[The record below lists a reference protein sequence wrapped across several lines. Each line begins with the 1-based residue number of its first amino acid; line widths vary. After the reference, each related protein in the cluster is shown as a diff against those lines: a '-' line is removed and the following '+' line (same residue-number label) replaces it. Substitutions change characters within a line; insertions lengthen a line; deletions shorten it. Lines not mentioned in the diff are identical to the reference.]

1 MEKKNGRPKSNDIT
15 KYFSITP
22 QPLGRKRL
30 ISEQVKEKPKMAP
43 CHIGGSYDEVPLSV
57 SRSTSRLHRLK
68 QNRYPKARTSLVKD
82 SPCSDPPNNVIVI
95 SESSCSSAD
104 TAFRSRAVMGSVDL
118 AQVTGQCHGAGVGLT
133 SGQNE
138 IPCTLTIQAAV
149 QSASGTARVSDEKV
163 ASIFTRKHSQRQIL
177 NWWSSSTLKRSQTE
191 RKGSITSG
199 WRDTLSGS
207 VCKGSL
213 EEVKVSNPLFSVRR
227 VFTML
232 LKKYKENLLE
242 SESPETEIGAT
253 SPPSSVG
260 EKRKHQNERED
271 PETVRKRQ
279 RSSLGLEET
288 SFTGYSP
295 SLERQVRGSLIP
307 SSRGQPRRS
316 RLSRTQRLRQ
326 QQHESQGLGIGHEL
340 TPNPPKSPQKVYP
353 AQPQRCQR
361 RVHNIEDLLWT
372 EKYRPQHS
380 SEVIGNPTSVKKLHS
395 WLKKWKLRAD
405 SEEKRKERER
415 KLEENANS
423 NDSWD
428 CGDFQGE
435 AGVEENGE
443 EDLCSTML
451 ITGPPGVGKTASV
464 YACAQEL
471 GFKFVD
477 NQIRWVKQRTRRGLH
492 MFIQSYDSQKQVFEV
507 NASSQRS
514 GRDVLTQLK
523 EATQSHLVEIQGS
536 TTLESSHLRSYNT
549 STKSDT
555 VAGKVASPRKIF
567 SSSRKGPQPPCSS
580 RHKMGG
586 SAASMMLANFFKK
599 KSKPE
604 IIDSPSLS
612 TKQDEPNIFVSLKT
626 VTVKK
631 ADIINPRLVSQL
643 SPDIEEPPTGRQSKR
658 MSTSLILFEEVD
670 VIFDDDVGFLTAIKT
685 FMTTTKRPVI
695 LTTSDPSFSA
705 KFDGD
710 FKAILFKTPS
720 VVNVCSYLQLL
731 CLAENVRTDPGD
743 ITSLVSV
750 NQGDIRRSLLQL
762 QLWICSG
769 GGQVSQRATP
779 LKDPAGGVYGT
790 LGVAEVEDSAV
801 GEKTSPRHPPCDV
814 GCTQS
819 MLGLLNSDHSHDL
832 QTTLKCQSWAK
843 PDIVKLMEILTESWR
858 RGVALLYSNLEVLLP
873 LPVRTQP
880 SPLLAAKKVTRPR
893 LQSEPT
899 PPDIHPHPQVPLIL
913 DQTSPVKVSSGSR
926 LRRKKCVPTSDSR
939 SAHSML
945 VKPYRASLSLRSTHP
960 SASNITETVNDKLLT
975 EKKADGL
982 VYHCLGAITDF
993 MDLMSF
999 IDISLPSECP
1009 HKAGPC
1015 RPGAFLWTGAE
1026 IKDGLLDEMREED
1039 QGSWRWGC
1047 ERTLEIKAAV
1057 EGMGFQR
1064 CLARVSGVWTG
1075 SQRLE
1080 GEQRGRVMEKLTL
1093 PVAPH
1098 RQGFRVSQTTSCD
1111 PSMVQRRYD
1120 IIRTVLSSRA
1130 FCTLG
1135 SKQAV
1140 AVDYLPVLRTICQSE
1155 RTQEQGQG
1163 RFLHYL
1169 SSTHLGLPKA
1179 TVRLLAD
1186 DFP

>member
-22 QPLGRKRL
+22 QPLGRKIL

-149 QSASGTARVSDEKV
+149 QSAPGTARVSDEKV
-163 ASIFTRKHSQRQIL
+163 ASIFTRKRDTNKANSPQHSQRRIL

-295 SLERQVRGSLIP
+295 SLEHQVRGSLIP

-340 TPNPPKSPQKVYP
+340 TPNPPPKSPQKVYP

-405 SEEKRKERER
+405 SEEMRKERER

-471 GFKFVD
+471 GFK
-477 NQIRWVKQRTRRGLH
+477 
-492 MFIQSYDSQKQVFEV
+492 VFEM

-536 TTLESSHLRSYNT
+536 TTLEPSHLRSYNSNNT

-555 VAGKVASPRKIF
+555 VAGKVASPRKVF

-612 TKQDEPNIFVSLKT
+612 TKQDDEPNS
-626 VTVKK
+626 
-631 ADIINPRLVSQL
+631 
-643 SPDIEEPPTGRQSKR
+643 
-658 MSTSLILFEEVD
+658 
-670 VIFDDDVGFLTAIKT
+670 
-685 FMTTTKRPVI
+685 
-695 LTTSDPSFSA
+695 
-705 KFDGD
+705 
-710 FKAILFKTPS
+710 
-720 VVNVCSYLQLL
+720 
-731 CLAENVRTDPGD
+731 
-743 ITSLVSV
+743 
-750 NQGDIRRSLLQL
+750 
-762 QLWICSG
+762 
-769 GGQVSQRATP
+769 
-779 LKDPAGGVYGT
+779 
-790 LGVAEVEDSAV
+790 
-801 GEKTSPRHPPCDV
+801 
-814 GCTQS
+814 
-819 MLGLLNSDHSHDL
+819 
-832 QTTLKCQSWAK
+832 
-843 PDIVKLMEILTESWR
+843 
-858 RGVALLYSNLEVLLP
+858 
-873 LPVRTQP
+873 
-880 SPLLAAKKVTRPR
+880 
-893 LQSEPT
+893 
-899 PPDIHPHPQVPLIL
+899 
-913 DQTSPVKVSSGSR
+913 
-926 LRRKKCVPTSDSR
+926 
-939 SAHSML
+939 
-945 VKPYRASLSLRSTHP
+945 
-960 SASNITETVNDKLLT
+960 
-975 EKKADGL
+975 
-982 VYHCLGAITDF
+982 
-993 MDLMSF
+993 
-999 IDISLPSECP
+999 
-1009 HKAGPC
+1009 
-1015 RPGAFLWTGAE
+1015 
-1026 IKDGLLDEMREED
+1026 
-1039 QGSWRWGC
+1039 
-1047 ERTLEIKAAV
+1047 
-1057 EGMGFQR
+1057 
-1064 CLARVSGVWTG
+1064 
-1075 SQRLE
+1075 
-1080 GEQRGRVMEKLTL
+1080 
-1093 PVAPH
+1093 
-1098 RQGFRVSQTTSCD
+1098 
-1111 PSMVQRRYD
+1111 
-1120 IIRTVLSSRA
+1120 
-1130 FCTLG
+1130 
-1135 SKQAV
+1135 
-1140 AVDYLPVLRTICQSE
+1140 
-1155 RTQEQGQG
+1155 
-1163 RFLHYL
+1163 
-1169 SSTHLGLPKA
+1169 
-1179 TVRLLAD
+1179 
-1186 DFP
+1186 

>member
-1 MEKKNGRPKSNDIT
+1 MFKEKLNHEISVNVRKMWLSPHLAMEKKAGCSKSNDIT

-22 QPLGRKRL
+22 QPLGRKNL

-57 SRSTSRLHRLK
+57 SRSTSRLHRFK
-68 QNRYPKARTSLVKD
+68 QNRYPKARTSLIKD
-82 SPCSDPPNNVIVI
+82 NSCSDPPNNVIVI
-95 SESSCSSAD
+95 SESSCSSAG
-104 TAFRSRAVMGSVDL
+104 TAFRGRAVMGSVDL
-118 AQVTGQCHGAGVGLT
+118 GQDTGRCHGVGLG

-138 IPCTLTIQAAV
+138 IACTLTIQAAV
-149 QSASGTARVSDEKV
+149 QSASGTVRVSDEKV
-163 ASIFTRKHSQRQIL
+163 ATSFTRKQDTNKANSPQHSQRWIL
-177 NWWSSSTLKRSQTE
+177 NWWSRSTLKCNQTE

-199 WRDTLSGS
+199 WRDKLSGS
-207 VCKGSL
+207 ARKGSL
-213 EEVKVSNPLFSVRR
+213 EEVKLSNPLFPVRR

-232 LKKYKENLLE
+232 LKKYKHNILE
-242 SESPETEIGAT
+242 SESPETGVGAI
-253 SPPSSVG
+253 SPSSVG
-260 EKRKHQNERED
+260 KRKHQNEEED
-271 PETVRKRQ
+271 PETICKRQ
-279 RSSLGLEET
+279 RSSPGLEET
-288 SFTGYSP
+288 SLTGYSP
-295 SLERQVRGSLIP
+295 SLEHQVRGSLIP
-307 SSRGQPRRS
+307 STRGQPRRS

-326 QQHESQGLGIGHEL
+326 QQWECRGLGIGHEL
-340 TPNPPKSPQKVYP
+340 TPNPPNQAESPQKVSP
-353 AQPQRCQR
+353 AQPQQCLR

-380 SEVIGNPTSVKKLHS
+380 SEVIGNLVSVKKLHS
-395 WLKKWKLRAD
+395 WLKKWKRRAD
-405 SEEKRKERER
+405 CEERRKGRER

-435 AGVEENGE
+435 ARVEEDGE

-471 GFKFVD
+471 GFK
-477 NQIRWVKQRTRRGLH
+477 
-492 MFIQSYDSQKQVFEV
+492 VFEV
-507 NASSQRS
+507 NSSSQRS
-514 GRDVLTQLK
+514 GRHVLTQLK

-536 TTLESSHLRSYNT
+536 TTFKPSHLSSYNNT
-549 STKSDT
+549 STKSDA
-555 VAGKVASPRKIF
+555 VAGKVASPRKVF
-567 SSSRKGPQPPCSS
+567 SSYRKEPQPPRSS
-580 RHKMGG
+580 PHKRGG
-586 SAASMMLANFFKK
+586 CAASMMLANFFKK

-604 IIDSPSLS
+604 ITNLDGPSLS
-612 TKQDEPNIFVSLKT
+612 TKQDEHIPNIFVSLKT
-626 VTVKK
+626 VKK
-631 ADIINPRLVSQL
+631 ADIINPPLVSQL
-643 SPDIEEPPTGRQSKR
+643 SPDIEEPPTGSRSKR

-695 LTTSDPSFSA
+695 LTTSDPSFKA

-710 FKAILFKTPS
+710 FEAILFKTPS

-731 CLAENVRTDPGD
+731 CLAENVRMDAGD
-743 ITSLVSV
+743 ITSLVSL
-750 NQGDIRRSLLQL
+750 NQIDIRRTLLQL

-769 GGQVSQRATP
+769 GGQASQRATP
-779 LKDPAGGVYGT
+779 LKDPAGGVHGM
-790 LGVAEVEDSAV
+790 EDIAV
-801 GEKTSPRHPPCDV
+801 GENTSPRHPPCDV

-819 MLGLLNSDHSHDL
+819 MLGLLNSGPSHDL

-843 PDIVKLMEILTESWR
+843 PDIIKLMEILTESWR
-858 RGVALLYSNLEVLLP
+858 RGVALLYSNLELLLP

-880 SPLLAAKKVTRPR
+880 SPFLTPKKVTHPR

-899 PPDIHPHPQVPLIL
+899 PPDIHHPQIPLIL

-926 LRRKKCVPTSDSR
+926 LRRKKSVPTSDSR
-939 SAHSML
+939 SAQSML
-945 VKPYRASLSLRSTHP
+945 VKPYRASLSLRAHP
-960 SASNITETVNDKLLT
+960 SVSNITETFNDKLQT
-975 EKKADGL
+975 EKADGL
-982 VYHCLGAITDF
+982 VYHCLDAITDF

-999 IDISLPSECP
+999 IDTSLPSESP

-1026 IKDGLLDEMREED
+1026 VKDGLLDEMREED
-1039 QGSWRWGC
+1039 GGCWWWC
-1047 ERTLEIKAAV
+1047 ERTLEIQAAV
-1057 EGMGFQR
+1057 EGLGFHR
-1064 CLARVSGVWTG
+1064 CLARVSEGWAG

-1080 GEQRGRVMEKLTL
+1080 GEQRGRGMENLTL
-1093 PVAPH
+1093 PVTPP
-1098 RQGFRVSQTTSCD
+1098 RQSFNVSQTTFCD
-1111 PSMVQRRYD
+1111 PSVVERRYD

-1135 SKQAV
+1135 NKQAV
-1140 AVDYLPVLRTICQSE
+1140 AVDYLPFLRTMCQSE
-1155 RTQEQGQG
+1155 RAQQGQG
-1163 RFLHYL
+1163 RFLHF
-1169 SSTHLGLPKA
+1169 LGLTKA